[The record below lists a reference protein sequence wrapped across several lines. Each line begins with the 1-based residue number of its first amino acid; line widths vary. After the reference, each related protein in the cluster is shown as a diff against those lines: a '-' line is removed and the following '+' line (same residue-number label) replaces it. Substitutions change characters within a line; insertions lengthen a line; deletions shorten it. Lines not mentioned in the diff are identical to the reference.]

1 MATRK
6 KAKSDLKIAQ
16 GKRRDA
22 FFARLKQIAA
32 NRKGARG
39 AAAGASAGSAPQ

>member
-22 FFARLKQIAA
+22 FFARMKQSAA
-32 NRKGARG
+32 NRKGAPS
-39 AAAGASAGSAPQ
+39 AASAAGGSRPE